1 MHTWFVWPS
10 FVFSCENMALKTSD
24 LALKMTL
31 WHGNIFSSQT
41 SVTSENWPPLKAS
54 LSWSPN
60 LTLCSGGGE
69 KSSRGF
75 FFPLKL
81 EFVKEWVVKSLR
93 ILLTFA
99 DISHR
104 SWWYVGILP
113 KDRGFIPS
121 GKTGYLRRNSQFLSA
136 MITWACVSFL
146 RIEIPHSFFFRA
158 LRQNYLKS
166 WQKHKFLVNFY

>member
-75 FFPLKL
+75 FFPFVL
-81 EFVKEWVVKSLR
+81 EFVKECVVKSPR
-93 ILLTFA
+93 ISFTFA
-99 DISHR
+99 DIPHR

-113 KDRGFIPS
+113 KDRDLIPS
-121 GKTGYLRRNSQFLSA
+121 GKTGYLRKKKKSNPHSQFFTHQPPLSGLNDLKNDLLQVT
-136 MITWACVSFL
+136 IFL
-146 RIEIPHSFFFRA
+146 M
-158 LRQNYLKS
+158 Q
-166 WQKHKFLVNFY
+166 

>member
-75 FFPLKL
+75 FFPFEL

-93 ILLTFA
+93 ILFTFA

-104 SWWYVGILP
+104 SWWYVDILA
-113 KDRGFIPS
+113 KDRDFIPS
-121 GKTGYLRRNSQFLSA
+121 GKTGYLKRKKIKPTFSMFYPSTTFDRPQ
-136 MITWACVSFL
+136 W
-146 RIEIPHSFFFRA
+146 P
-158 LRQNYLKS
+158 
-166 WQKHKFLVNFY
+166 QKWLASGHYFLVQ

>member
-75 FFPLKL
+75 FFPFVL

-93 ILLTFA
+93 ILFTFA
-99 DISHR
+99 YIPHR

-113 KDRGFIPS
+113 KDGDFIPS
-121 GKTGYLRRNSQFLSA
+121 GKIGYLRKKKNQTHILNFLPINHLWVASMTSKMTYFRSLFFVA
-136 MITWACVSFL
+136 IDEKVESF
-146 RIEIPHSFFFRA
+146 
-158 LRQNYLKS
+158 
-166 WQKHKFLVNFY
+166 